1 MATPRSAGLAS
12 LGEWVEGFFQSEFTH
27 AGTVK
32 THQPPRGPSR
42 ALARLGWTES
52 FPAGMAD
59 SGGDVGGV
67 AVPQKLTEHVPQVNW
82 RNRRIVITIIGCGGT
97 GSQIATGMPYLHQ
110 ALLASGHPYGLRV
123 FLIDGDR
130 ITETNCVRQ
139 PFSRSEVGL
148 YKAVVLINRLNM
160 FWGLDWEAV
169 PHFVRCGQDVPDSD
183 FVISCV
189 DTRAARAVIARVV
202 SLKSRRFLYL
212 LDTGNLADRGQFVLG
227 QPLRKDRK
235 DRAKRLPCAHE
246 LFPSIVH
253 AQADKRDRMPAC
265 SAAEAIQMQE
275 PYINSTIANHVL
287 ALLARLFRHG
297 RIAYHG
303 GFVNLATGRVTP
315 LAVDPATWS
324 RLRVQAEK
332 ERAYLNRRQRGRAR
346 TGQ

>member
-1 MATPRSAGLAS
+1 
-12 LGEWVEGFFQSEFTH
+12 
-27 AGTVK
+27 
-32 THQPPRGPSR
+32 
-42 ALARLGWTES
+42 
-52 FPAGMAD
+52 
-59 SGGDVGGV
+59 
-67 AVPQKLTEHVPQVNW
+67 VPQKLTEHLPQVNW
-82 RNRRIVITIIGCGGT
+82 RNRRIVITIVGCGGT

-123 FLIDGDR
+123 FLVDGDR

-183 FVISCV
+183 FLISCV
-189 DTRAARAVIARVV
+189 DTRAARAVISRVV
-202 SLKSRRFLYL
+202 SLKSRKFFYWM
-212 LDTGNLADRGQFVLG
+212 DAGNLADRGQFVLG
-227 QPLRKDRK
+227 QPLRKNHK
-235 DRAKRLPCAHE
+235 DRAKRLQCVHE

-253 AQADKRDRMPAC
+253 APADIRDRLPAC
-265 SAAEAIQMQE
+265 SAAEALQLQE
-275 PYINSTIANHVL
+275 PYTNSTLANHML

-315 LAVDPATWS
+315 LAVDPATWL
-324 RLRVQAEK
+324 RLRKQAEK
-332 ERAYLNRRQRGRAR
+332 ERARLNRKPRSRAR

>member
-1 MATPRSAGLAS
+1 MP
-12 LGEWVEGFFQSEFTH
+12 
-27 AGTVK
+27 K
-32 THQPPRGPSR
+32 
-42 ALARLGWTES
+42 
-52 FPAGMAD
+52 
-59 SGGDVGGV
+59 
-67 AVPQKLTEHVPQVNW
+67 KLTEHVPQVNW
-82 RNRRIVITIIGCGGT
+82 RNRRIVITIVGCGGT

-253 AQADKRDRMPAC
+253 AQADKTGPDAGVQRRGGDSDARAVHQQHHRQSRIGAAGSAIPAWAHRISRRVRESGDRAC
-265 SAAEAIQMQE
+265 DAVGGGSGHMVAITSSGRKGTSISE
-275 PYINSTIANHVL
+275 P
-287 ALLARLFRHG
+287 
-297 RIAYHG
+297 
-303 GFVNLATGRVTP
+303 
-315 LAVDPATWS
+315 
-324 RLRVQAEK
+324 
-332 ERAYLNRRQRGRAR
+332 
-346 TGQ
+346 

>member
-1 MATPRSAGLAS
+1 
-12 LGEWVEGFFQSEFTH
+12 
-27 AGTVK
+27 
-32 THQPPRGPSR
+32 
-42 ALARLGWTES
+42 
-52 FPAGMAD
+52 
-59 SGGDVGGV
+59 
-67 AVPQKLTEHVPQVNW
+67 VNW
-82 RNRRIVITIIGCGGT
+82 RNRRIVITIVGCGGT

-123 FLIDGDR
+123 FLVDGDR

-183 FVISCV
+183 FLISCV
-189 DTRAARAVIARVV
+189 DTRAARAVISRVV
-202 SLKSRRFLYL
+202 SLKSRKFFYWM
-212 LDTGNLADRGQFVLG
+212 DAGNLADRGQFVLG

-235 DRAKRLPCAHE
+235 DRAKRLPCVHE

-253 AQADKRDRMPAC
+253 AQADIRDRLPAC
-265 SAAEAIQMQE
+265 SAAEALQLQE
-275 PYINSTIANHVL
+275 PYTNSTLANHML

-315 LAVDPATWS
+315 LAVDPATWL
-324 RLRVQAEK
+324 RLRKQAEK
-332 ERAYLNRRQRGRAR
+332 ERARLNRKPRSLEC

>member
-1 MATPRSAGLAS
+1 
-12 LGEWVEGFFQSEFTH
+12 
-27 AGTVK
+27 
-32 THQPPRGPSR
+32 
-42 ALARLGWTES
+42 
-52 FPAGMAD
+52 
-59 SGGDVGGV
+59 
-67 AVPQKLTEHVPQVNW
+67 VPQKLTEHVPQVNW
-82 RNRRIVITIIGCGGT
+82 RSRRIVITIVGCGGT

-110 ALLASGHPYGLRV
+110 ALLASRHPYGLRV
-123 FLIDGDR
+123 FLVDGDR

-139 PFSRSEVGL
+139 PFSRSEIGL

-169 PHFVRCGQDVPDSD
+169 PHFVRCGRDVPDSD
-183 FVISCV
+183 FLISCV

-202 SLKSRRFLYL
+202 SLKSRRFQYW

-227 QPLRKDRK
+227 QPLRSDHK

-253 AQADKRDRMPAC
+253 APADRRDRLPAC
-265 SAAEAIQMQE
+265 SAAEAIQRQE

-287 ALLARLFRHG
+287 ALLARLFRYG

-315 LAVDPATWS
+315 LPVDLATWL
-324 RLRVQAEK
+324 RLRAQAEK
-332 ERAYLNRRQRGRAR
+332 ERAYLSRRPQGTAPASE
-346 TGQ
+346 

>member
-1 MATPRSAGLAS
+1 
-12 LGEWVEGFFQSEFTH
+12 
-27 AGTVK
+27 
-32 THQPPRGPSR
+32 
-42 ALARLGWTES
+42 
-52 FPAGMAD
+52 
-59 SGGDVGGV
+59 
-67 AVPQKLTEHVPQVNW
+67 
-82 RNRRIVITIIGCGGT
+82 VITIIGCGGT

-123 FLIDGDR
+123 FLVDGDR

-183 FVISCV
+183 FLISCV
-189 DTRAARAVIARVV
+189 DTRAARAVISRVV
-202 SLKSRRFLYL
+202 SLKSRKFFYWM
-212 LDTGNLADRGQFVLG
+212 DAGNLADRGQFVLG

-235 DRAKRLPCAHE
+235 DRAKRLPCVHE

-253 AQADKRDRMPAC
+253 AQADIRDRLPAC
-265 SAAEAIQMQE
+265 SAAEALQLQE
-275 PYINSTIANHVL
+275 PYTNSTLANHML

-315 LAVDPATWS
+315 LAVDPATWL
-324 RLRVQAEK
+324 RLRKQAEK
-332 ERAYLNRRQRGRAR
+332 ERARLNRKPRSRA
-346 TGQ
+346 GQ